1 MFLGLRR
8 RPYILSRDLAWNPIS
23 TCADDNPHFEVGPR
37 IFVCTVQLRAESSPS
52 LIVRYRSEY
61 GSTDNY
67 TVTRNIGDAQ
77 KDIWPL
83 RAIFTYSF
91 VSCMESGEILPL

>member
-23 TCADDNPHFEVGPR
+23 TC
-37 IFVCTVQLRAESSPS
+37 VCTVQLRAESSPS